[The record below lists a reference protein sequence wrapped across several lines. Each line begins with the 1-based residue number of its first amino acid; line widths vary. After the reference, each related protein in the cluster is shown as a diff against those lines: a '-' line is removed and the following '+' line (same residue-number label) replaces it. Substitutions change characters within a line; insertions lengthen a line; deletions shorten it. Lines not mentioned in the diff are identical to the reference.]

1 MSEGKLQEKE
11 GNCVNT
17 VTFSHVAEYSYCM
30 NTVKALNEDVLLL
43 RIGAVIIGAVG
54 WGAWGVF

>member
-1 MSEGKLQEKE
+1 M
-11 GNCVNT
+11 NT